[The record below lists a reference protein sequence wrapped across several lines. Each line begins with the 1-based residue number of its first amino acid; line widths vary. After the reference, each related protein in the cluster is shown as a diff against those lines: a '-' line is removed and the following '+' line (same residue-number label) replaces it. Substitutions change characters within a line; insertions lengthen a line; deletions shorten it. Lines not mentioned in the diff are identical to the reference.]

1 MKLHE
6 RPPVGR
12 GRSLWE
18 GVEKMIVVARDGE
31 IIRADELSQEQK
43 EAALVMIFRS
53 YLQQHPEVLQTGGQ
67 AAAEPSTSS
76 V

>member
-1 MKLHE
+1 
-6 RPPVGR
+6 
-12 GRSLWE
+12 
-18 GVEKMIVVARDGE
+18 MIAVTRDGE

-53 YLQQHPEVLQTGGQ
+53 FLQQHPEVLQTGGQ
-67 AAAEPSTSS
+67 DAAAASTSP

>member
-18 GVEKMIVVARDGE
+18 GVEKMIVVARDGTVLQGE
-31 IIRADELSQEQK
+31 ALSQEQK
-43 EAALVMIFRS
+43 EAAVVMIFRS
-53 YLQQHPEVLQTGGQ
+53 FISQHPEVLQTGGQ
-67 AAAEPSTSS
+67 AAAEPSTSP